1 MENKIK
7 EIISKIKIKK
17 KPKLTN
23 NSKINKTEIHKIK
36 KIKAKN
42 KKKKKDSYFK
52 SSNPS
57 KKKIIK
63 I

>member
-52 SSNPS
+52 SSNP
-57 KKKIIK
+57 
-63 I
+63 